1 MLSHPLCKDE
11 LGGCREIVPVPLWPH
26 LPLQYRRS
34 RSELRVFVLLQPAP
48 GFCIGQQEMSSNVH
62 VVSRRSKDD
71 RPIVGASQGQ
81 VTGSA
86 ISHRPRVTLL
96 CRLVIDCVK
105 ISFGFR
111 NLEFVRDI
119 SSLTREIAASSFK
132 KPGPQILCHYTP
144 EESSKK
150 IVATRTLWATCLTE
164 QSDKTEL
171 RHGIALVEEIA
182 MKLLDKERNPFV
194 QSVLSGL
201 ADYMRSRRSMLFI
214 TCFCGG
220 DASPFHIEEYGSVC
234 FRFRRPSGGPPP
246 LTLNGLGVERWF
258 SPVICGQNEQR
269 RAIRKFLVA
278 ASALL
283 LKHSVG
289 SEAWSR
295 ENWMAST
302 PQRDLGQ
309 CLLTIV
315 ASFKRSKF
323 RRDREWRLIFAPVL
337 SMSNTAPN
345 LIDERFSAL
354 IESEPK
360 RHICLRRETSF
371 PYQDGSLWPPPH
383 ETLEP
388 YDDVVHLT
396 APTRWSKIIAI
407 ATGQ

>member
-1 MLSHPLCKDE
+1 M
-11 LGGCREIVPVPLWPH
+11 
-26 LPLQYRRS
+26 
-34 RSELRVFVLLQPAP
+34 
-48 GFCIGQQEMSSNVH
+48 N
-62 VVSRRSKDD
+62 
-71 RPIVGASQGQ
+71 
-81 VTGSA
+81 
-86 ISHRPRVTLL
+86 
-96 CRLVIDCVK
+96 
-105 ISFGFR
+105 FGFR

-119 SSLTREIAASSFK
+119 SSLTREIAASSFRG
-132 KPGPQILCHYTP
+132 PGPRILCHYTR

-164 QSDKTEL
+164 QCDKTEL
-171 RHGIALVEEIA
+171 RHGIALVEEVA

-234 FRFRRPSGGPPP
+234 FRFTRPPGGSPP
-246 LTLNGLGVERWF
+246 LTMNGLGAERWF
-258 SPVICGQNEQR
+258 SPVIYGENEQR

-289 SEAWSR
+289 SAEWDRA
-295 ENWMAST
+295 NWMAST

-323 RRDREWRLIFAPVL
+323 RRDREWRLIFSPVL
-337 SMSNTAPN
+337 SLSNTAPN
-345 LIDERFSAL
+345 LIDERFNAL
-354 IESEPK
+354 IESQPK
-360 RHICLRRETSF
+360 RHISLRRETPF
-371 PYQDGSLWPPPH
+371 PPQDGSLWPPAH
-383 ETLEP
+383 DTLKP

-396 APTRWSKIIAI
+396 APTRWSKMVAF
-407 ATGQ
+407 AKGQ

>member
-1 MLSHPLCKDE
+1 
-11 LGGCREIVPVPLWPH
+11 
-26 LPLQYRRS
+26 
-34 RSELRVFVLLQPAP
+34 
-48 GFCIGQQEMSSNVH
+48 MSFS
-62 VVSRRSKDD
+62 
-71 RPIVGASQGQ
+71 
-81 VTGSA
+81 
-86 ISHRPRVTLL
+86 
-96 CRLVIDCVK
+96 
-105 ISFGFR
+105 FR

-119 SSLTREIAASSFK
+119 SSLTREIAASTFQGTE
-132 KPGPQILCHYTP
+132 PRILCHYTR

-150 IVATRTLWATCLTE
+150 IVASRTLWATCLTE

-171 RHGIALVEEIA
+171 RHGIALVEEVA

-201 ADYMRSRRSMLFI
+201 ADYMRSRRPMLFI

-234 FRFRRPSGGPPP
+234 FRFTRPSGGPPP
-246 LTLNGLGVERWF
+246 LTLNGSGAERWF
-258 SPVICGQNEQR
+258 SPVIYGENEQR

-289 SEAWSR
+289 SPEWDRA
-295 ENWMAST
+295 NWMAST

-323 RRDREWRLIFAPVL
+323 RRDREWRLIFSPAL
-337 SMSNTAPN
+337 SLSNTAPS
-345 LIDERFSAL
+345 LIDEQFSAL
-354 IESEPK
+354 IKSQPK
-360 RHICLRRETSF
+360 RHISLRRETPF
-371 PYQDGSLWPPPH
+371 PPQEGSLWPPVH
-383 ETLEP
+383 DTLKP

-396 APTRWSKIIAI
+396 APTRWSKMVAF
-407 ATGQ
+407 AKGQ